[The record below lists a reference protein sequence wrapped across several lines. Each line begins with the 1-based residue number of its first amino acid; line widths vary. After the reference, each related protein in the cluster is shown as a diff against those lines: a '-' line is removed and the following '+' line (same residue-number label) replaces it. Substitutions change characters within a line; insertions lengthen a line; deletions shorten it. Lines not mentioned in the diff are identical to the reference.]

1 MSAIV
6 REGSLEEVVSVVEQI
21 TEFAKKESVASL
33 SERLAGKTSLIL
45 VAEEAGVLLGF
56 KIGYELDENTFY
68 SWFGGV
74 LPIARNKGVAQ
85 AQLDTQEQW
94 VKQQGYQQLK
104 VKSRNLFPAML
115 RLLLKNGYLIEKL
128 EEKEDI
134 NAHRIH
140 FAEANLST
148 VADGL

>member
-1 MSAIV
+1 MSVIV

-74 LPIARNKGVAQ
+74 SPLARNKGVAQ
-85 AQLDTQEQW
+85 AQLEAQEQW
-94 VKQQGYQQLK
+94 VQAAGLPSSLK
-104 VKSRNLFPAML
+104 VKSRNQFPCHVAPV
-115 RLLLKNGYLIEKL
+115 IEKRL
-128 EEKEDI
+128 PNRKI
-134 NAHRIH
+134 RRKRRH
-140 FAEANLST
+140 
-148 VADGL
+148 

>member
-1 MSAIV
+1 MSVIV

-21 TEFAKKESVASL
+21 TEFARKESVVSL

-85 AQLDTQEQW
+85 AQLDIQEQW

-140 FAEANLST
+140 FLKQI
-148 VADGL
+148 

>member
-1 MSAIV
+1 MSVIV

-74 LPIARNKGVAQ
+74 SPLARNKGVAQ
-85 AQLDTQEQW
+85 AQLDAQEQW
-94 VKQQGYQQLK
+94 AQEQGYQQLK

-115 RLLLKNGYLIEKL
+115 RLLLRNGYLIEKL

-140 FAEANLST
+140 FLKQI
-148 VADGL
+148 

>member
-21 TEFAKKESVASL
+21 TEFARKESVASL

-68 SWFGGV
+68 GWFGGV
-74 LPIARNKGVAQ
+74 SPLARNKGVAQ
-85 AQLDTQEQW
+85 AQLDAQEQW
-94 VKQQGYQQLK
+94 AQEQGYKQLK
-104 VKSRNLFPAML
+104 VKSRNQFPAML
-115 RLLLKNGYLIEKL
+115 RLLLRNGYLIEKF

-140 FAEANLST
+140 FLKKI
-148 VADGL
+148 

>member
-1 MSAIV
+1 MPVIV

-21 TEFAKKESVASL
+21 NEFAQKESVASL
-33 SERLAGKTSLIL
+33 SQRLSGKKSLIL

-56 KIGYELDENTFY
+56 KIGYELEPNTFY

-74 LPIARNKGVAQ
+74 SPLARNKGVAQ
-85 AQLDTQEQW
+85 AQLDVQEQW

-104 VKSRNLFPAML
+104 VKSRNQFPAML
-115 RLLLKNGYLIEKL
+115 RLLLRNGYQIEKL

-134 NAHRIH
+134 REHRIY
-140 FAEANLST
+140 FVKQLS
-148 VADGL
+148 A

>member
-21 TEFAKKESVASL
+21 AEFARKESVASL

-85 AQLDTQEQW
+85 AQLDIQEQW

-140 FAEANLST
+140 FLKQI
-148 VADGL
+148 

>member
-1 MSAIV
+1 MSVIV

-21 TEFAKKESVASL
+21 VEFARKESVASL

-85 AQLDTQEQW
+85 AQLDIQEQW

-140 FAEANLST
+140 FLKQI
-148 VADGL
+148 

>member
-1 MSAIV
+1 MSVIV

-21 TEFAKKESVASL
+21 TEFAKKESVTSL

-74 LPIARNKGVAQ
+74 SSLARNKGVAQ
-85 AQLDTQEQW
+85 AQLDVQEQW

-104 VKSRNLFPAML
+104 VKSRNQFPAML
-115 RLLLKNGYLIEKL
+115 RLLLRNGYLIEKF

-134 NAHRIH
+134 NDHRIH
-140 FAEANLST
+140 FLKQI
-148 VADGL
+148 

>member
-1 MSAIV
+1 MSVIV

-74 LPIARNKGVAQ
+74 SSLARNKGVAQ
-85 AQLDTQEQW
+85 AQLDVQEQW

-104 VKSRNLFPAML
+104 VKSRNQFPAML
-115 RLLLKNGYLIEKL
+115 RLLLRNGYLIEKL

-140 FAEANLST
+140 FLKQI
-148 VADGL
+148 

>member
-1 MSAIV
+1 MSVIV

-74 LPIARNKGVAQ
+74 SSLARNKGVAQ
-85 AQLDTQEQW
+85 AQLDVQELW

-104 VKSRNLFPAML
+104 VKSRNQFPAML
-115 RLLLKNGYLIEKL
+115 RLLLRNGYLIEKL

-134 NAHRIH
+134 NDHRIH
-140 FAEANLST
+140 FLKKI
-148 VADGL
+148 

>member
-1 MSAIV
+1 MSIIV

-21 TEFAKKESVASL
+21 SEFAKNESVASL
-33 SERLAGKTSLIL
+33 AERLAGKTSLIL
-45 VAEEAGVLLGF
+45 VAEETGVLLGF

-104 VKSRNLFPAML
+104 VKSRNQFPAML
-115 RLLLKNGYLIEKL
+115 RLLLRNGYLIEKL

-140 FAEANLST
+140 FLKQI
-148 VADGL
+148 

>member
-1 MSAIV
+1 MSVIV

-56 KIGYELDENTFY
+56 KIGYELDRQTFY

-74 LPIARNKGVAQ
+74 SPLARNKGVAQ
-85 AQLDTQEQW
+85 AQLDAQEQW

-104 VKSRNLFPAML
+104 VKSRNQFPAML
-115 RLLLKNGYLIEKL
+115 RLLLRNGYQIEKL
-128 EEKEDI
+128 EEKEYI
-134 NAHRIH
+134 TENRIH
-140 FAEANLST
+140 FLKALS
-148 VADGL
+148 V

>member
-6 REGSLEEVVSVVEQI
+6 REGSLEEVVSVAEQI

-33 SERLAGKTSLIL
+33 SERLAGKTSLLL

-140 FAEANLST
+140 FLKKI
-148 VADGL
+148 

>member
-1 MSAIV
+1 MSVIV
-6 REGSLEEVVSVVEQI
+6 REGSLAEVISVVEQI

-33 SERLAGKTSLIL
+33 SERLTGKTNLIL

-56 KIGYELDENTFY
+56 KIGYELDQQTFY

-74 LPIARNKGVAQ
+74 LPLARNKGVAQ
-85 AQLDTQEQW
+85 AQLDAQEQW

-104 VKSRNLFPAML
+104 VKSRNQFPAML
-115 RLLLKNGYLIEKL
+115 RLLLRNGYLIEKL

-140 FAEANLST
+140 FLKQ
-148 VADGL
+148 V

>member
-1 MSAIV
+1 MSVIV

-85 AQLDTQEQW
+85 AQLDIQEQW

-140 FAEANLST
+140 FLKQI
-148 VADGL
+148 

>member
-1 MSAIV
+1 MSVIV

-21 TEFAKKESVASL
+21 AEFARKESVASL

-85 AQLDTQEQW
+85 AQLDIQEQW

-104 VKSRNLFPAML
+104 VKSHNLFPAML

-140 FAEANLST
+140 FLKQI
-148 VADGL
+148 

>member
-1 MSAIV
+1 MSVIV
-6 REGSLEEVVSVVEQI
+6 REGSLAEVISVVEQI
-21 TEFAKKESVASL
+21 TEFVKKESVASL
-33 SERLAGKTSLIL
+33 SERLTGKTNLIL

-56 KIGYELDENTFY
+56 KIGYELDQQTFY

-74 LPIARNKGVAQ
+74 LPLARNKGVAQ
-85 AQLDTQEQW
+85 AQLDAQEQW

-104 VKSRNLFPAML
+104 VKSRNQFPAML
-115 RLLLKNGYLIEKL
+115 RLLLRNGYLIEKL

-140 FAEANLST
+140 FLKQI
-148 VADGL
+148 

>member
-74 LPIARNKGVAQ
+74 SPLARNKGVAQ
-85 AQLDTQEQW
+85 AQLDAQEQW
-94 VKQQGYQQLK
+94 AQEQGYQQLK

-115 RLLLKNGYLIEKL
+115 RLLLRNGYLIEKL

-140 FAEANLST
+140 FLKQI
-148 VADGL
+148 

>member
-1 MSAIV
+1 MSVIV

-74 LPIARNKGVAQ
+74 SSLARKKGVAQ
-85 AQLDTQEQW
+85 AQLDVQEQW

-104 VKSRNLFPAML
+104 VKSRNQFPAML
-115 RLLLKNGYLIEKL
+115 RLLLRNGYLIEKL

-140 FAEANLST
+140 FLKQI
-148 VADGL
+148 

>member
-1 MSAIV
+1 MSVIV

-74 LPIARNKGVAQ
+74 SSLARNKGVAQ
-85 AQLDTQEQW
+85 AQLDVQEQW

-104 VKSRNLFPAML
+104 VKSRNQFPAML
-115 RLLLKNGYLIEKL
+115 RLLLRNGYLIEKL

-140 FAEANLST
+140 FLKKI
-148 VADGL
+148 

>member
-1 MSAIV
+1 MSVIV
-6 REGSLEEVVSVVEQI
+6 REGSLEEAVSVVEQI

-74 LPIARNKGVAQ
+74 SSLARNKGVAQ
-85 AQLDTQEQW
+85 AQLDVQELW

-104 VKSRNLFPAML
+104 VKSRNQFPAML
-115 RLLLKNGYLIEKL
+115 RLLLRNGYLIEKL

-140 FAEANLST
+140 FLKQI
-148 VADGL
+148 

>member
-1 MSAIV
+1 MSIIV

-21 TEFAKKESVASL
+21 SEFAKNESVASL
-33 SERLAGKTSLIL
+33 AERLAGKKSLIL
-45 VAEEAGVLLGF
+45 VAEDDDVLLGF
-56 KIGYELDENTFY
+56 KIGYALDQHTFY

-104 VKSRNLFPAML
+104 VKSRNQFPAML
-115 RLLLKNGYLIEKL
+115 RLLLRNGYLIEKL

-140 FAEANLST
+140 FLKQI
-148 VADGL
+148 

>member
-1 MSAIV
+1 MSVIV

-74 LPIARNKGVAQ
+74 SSLARNKGVAQ
-85 AQLDTQEQW
+85 AQLDVQEQW

-104 VKSRNLFPAML
+104 VKSRNQFPAML
-115 RLLLKNGYLIEKL
+115 RLLLRNGYLIEKL

-134 NAHRIH
+134 NSHRIH
-140 FAEANLST
+140 FLKQISALQLK
-148 VADGL
+148 D